1 MIIFLLVRGCS
12 QRDGREG
19 GKSLLVSPNGDPTE
33 GLSTLHGSSPEI
45 KPQTGSKSFSVT
57 FQGTY
62 PGTRRLVNR
71 TFIKMLLLKYVFLF
85 ALKII

>member
-12 QRDGREG
+12 QRNGREG
-19 GKSLLVSPNGDPTE
+19 GKSLLVSPNGDPTA
-33 GLSTLHGSSPEI
+33 GPSMLHSSSPEI
-45 KPQTGSKSFSVT
+45 KSQTSSESFSVT

-71 TFIKMLLLKYVFLF
+71 TFIKMLLLKDVFLF